1 MIFSYS
7 MRRME
12 LRAPVIIIWPFLAT
26 VKVEH
31 RKSHLPHLF
40 SFSLLWYDTYLPP
53 APQRSGVENKI
64 GINSKYAIQ
73 CKYTIVERVG
83 GVALVLLYLPLFDVL
98 FVGTRKCV
106 PVRTFLLFLAH
117 EFLRRG

>member
-1 MIFSYS
+1 VIVSYS

-83 GVALVLLYLPLFDVL
+83 GVALVLPTSVRRPFCRDAKMCT
-98 FVGTRKCV
+98 GTHISSFFGSRV
-106 PVRTFLLFLAH
+106 PT
-117 EFLRRG
+117 